1 MLDQK
6 NLYVGERL
14 ISRYGCFGCH
24 NIPKFEKAQPI
35 GTELTEAG
43 SKLISQL
50 DFGFL
55 PIEHSRHAWYEQKLH
70 DPRIFDVGRVKRPEE
85 LLKMPNFHFKD
96 SEVNSI
102 SGVLIS
108 MVKDKVPLEMPDQS
122 DRKRTRLNSSH
133 IPLSRIA

>member
-1 MLDQK
+1 A
-6 NLYVGERL
+6 GEL
-14 ISRYGCFGCH
+14 VISGYGGFGCH
-24 NIPKFEKAQPI
+24 NVPGVEKAQPI

-85 LLKMPNFHFKD
+85 LLRMPNFHFKD

-102 SGVLIS
+102 AMVLIS
-108 MVKDKVPLEMPDQS
+108 MVKDKVPLEMRGKANEQ
-122 DRKRTRLNSSH
+122 
-133 IPLSRIA
+133 IAAGRALIAEKNCRGC